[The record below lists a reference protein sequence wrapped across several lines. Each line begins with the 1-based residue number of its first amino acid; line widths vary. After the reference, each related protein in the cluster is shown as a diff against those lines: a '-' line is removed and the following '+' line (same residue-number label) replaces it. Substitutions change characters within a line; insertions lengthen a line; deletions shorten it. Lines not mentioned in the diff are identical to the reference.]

1 MRAVLFLI
9 FCLLV
14 ASVPAGADEAFY
26 RGKTL
31 RIIVGAPPGGGY
43 DTYTRALARHLGRH
57 IPGAPTVV
65 VDNMAGAGT
74 LVAANHTYR
83 VARPDGLTMVNFSG
97 TFILGQILGLPGIEF
112 DARKFE
118 WIGIPAKD
126 HVVCAFTRASGITS
140 VEAWMAAKT
149 PVKVGATGRGSAPED
164 SVRILQTAVGLPT
177 KIVSGYKGTADVRL
191 AADAGEVAGGCW
203 QWESMKVNWRSG
215 LDSGDVVIVLQATAT
230 PLPDLP
236 KVPLALS
243 LAKTDEARALIRLG
257 IQEQGTVTRVY
268 AFPPGTPKDRVQ
280 ALRQAFLATLA
291 DSEFRAEAVKAKL
304 DVDPVGG
311 EETER
316 LVADLF
322 KLDPAL
328 IARLRTI
335 LLP

>member
-1 MRAVLFLI
+1 MLGASPLDDCLPANRKEGFMVQRFCYLLIAIGLGLLFRATVS
-9 FCLLV
+9 
-14 ASVPAGADEAFY
+14 AQESFY

-43 DTYTRALARHLGRH
+43 DTYTRALARYLGRH

-191 AADAGEVAGGCW
+191 AA
-203 QWESMKVNWRSG
+203 
-215 LDSGDVVIVLQATAT
+215 
-230 PLPDLP
+230 
-236 KVPLALS
+236 
-243 LAKTDEARALIRLG
+243 
-257 IQEQGTVTRVY
+257 
-268 AFPPGTPKDRVQ
+268 
-280 ALRQAFLATLA
+280 
-291 DSEFRAEAVKAKL
+291 
-304 DVDPVGG
+304 
-311 EETER
+311 
-316 LVADLF
+316 
-322 KLDPAL
+322 
-328 IARLRTI
+328 
-335 LLP
+335 